1 MVTWEFVNIFF
12 NDEKKKEDS
21 CSLNSRALQR
31 DVLEYVLGCLLCYFT
46 SLGTSFKIR
55 TKRQTSVFYVLLFK
69 NSRKT
74 EKHRLIKFS
83 LFLSTAVV
91 DRSTTVC
98 LTVCCS
104 KFKTSKQQN
113 LKQ

>member
-31 DVLEYVLGCLLCYFT
+31 DVLEYFLGCLLCYFT

-55 TKRQTSVFYVLLFK
+55 TKRQTCVLCPSVQEFQKDRETSTHQVQSVPFY
-69 NSRKT
+69 S
-74 EKHRLIKFS
+74 
-83 LFLSTAVV
+83 
-91 DRSTTVC
+91 C
-98 LTVCCS
+98 G
-104 KFKTSKQQN
+104 
-113 LKQ
+113 

>member
-31 DVLEYVLGCLLCYFT
+31 DVLEYFLGCLLCYFT

-91 DRSTTVC
+91 DTTVC